1 MGKLAPMVLG
11 FVIVMAGV
19 DAQAG
24 DSAVDRGLRSVTV
37 SQEPPKKECPTTA
50 PPGDKVGLQY
60 PVYCK
65 QKSMSVTKK
74 ETEPRK
80 SEPRSDKGAPNAKPP
95 PAESPKAQNPTKK
108 AAPDPSEHA
117 E

>member
-1 MGKLAPMVLG
+1 MGKLAPILAFVL
-11 FVIVMAGV
+11 VMACV
-19 DAQAG
+19 DAHAG
-24 DSAVDRGLRSVTV
+24 DSGLRFGTV
-37 SQEPPKKECPTTA
+37 SDEPAKKNCPTTA
-50 PPGDKVGLQY
+50 PPEGKAVLQY

-65 QKSMSVTKK
+65 ENSKSVTKK

-80 SEPRSDKGAPNAKPP
+80 SEPRSDKGVPNAKPA
-95 PAESPKAQNPTKK
+95 PAESPKALNPTKK